1 MKKLFFVLTIAA
13 VGAFSITNC
22 SKKSDTPVDYTSAI
36 VGSWAYAGSTA
47 DTMISGQ
54 WQQQE
59 VGYDSSIGPNFA
71 DSLRFTATDTLYYT
85 YNGVTT
91 WSNYKVSGTNLIL
104 IGNGNMDTLTI
115 HSITNNVLFVGEQTS
130 TYYYWAG
137 FAKYQ

>member
-13 VGAFSITNC
+13 VVASSLVNC
-22 SKKSDTPVDYTSAI
+22 SKKNDTPVDYTTSI
-36 VGSWAYAGSTA
+36 IGGWRYVSSTA
-47 DTMISGQ
+47 DTAINGQ

-71 DSLRFTATDTLYYT
+71 DSLRFTSTDTLYYT

-91 WSNYKVSGTNLIL
+91 WSNYKVSGSNLIL
-104 IGNGNMDTLTI
+104 IGNGNSDTLMI
-115 HSITNNVLFVGEQTS
+115 QSITNNVLWIGDRTS